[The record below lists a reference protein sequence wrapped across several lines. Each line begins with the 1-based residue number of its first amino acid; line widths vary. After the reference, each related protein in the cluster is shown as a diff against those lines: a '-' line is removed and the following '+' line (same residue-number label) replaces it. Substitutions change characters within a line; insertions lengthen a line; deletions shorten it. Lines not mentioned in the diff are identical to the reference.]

1 MNRKLL
7 MLTTAAVTLLLICSA
22 SWAEI
27 RIAAVN
33 INKILTQ
40 APQTQDA
47 DSQMQGKFSSRQDS
61 LIKEQDAL
69 KQLEDKY
76 RVDKDVIS
84 TNERDKLESQLRE
97 KMREFKRK
105 SGEFNED
112 FSLARNKALS
122 TLQEDVYKAIVTVA
136 ERENYDL
143 VVSESVLYASEKI
156 DITQKVL
163 HELKLLGDQ

>member
-1 MNRKLL
+1 MNRKHIFIS
-7 MLTTAAVTLLLICSA
+7 AVTLTLFLVCSA
-22 SWAEI
+22 SWAEV

-33 INKILTQ
+33 INKILNQ
-40 APQTQDA
+40 APQTKDA
-47 DSQMQGKFSSRQDS
+47 DSSMRGEFSDRQQT
-61 LIKEQDAL
+61 LIKEQEAL
-69 KQLEDKY
+69 KSLEDKY

-84 TNERDKLESQLRE
+84 ASERKKLEGQLRE

-112 FSLARNKALS
+112 FGLARNKALS

-136 ERENYDL
+136 KRENYDL